1 MVHEA
6 DEKACAFWW
15 INDFST
21 FLKQISCKPQ
31 KSMLAS
37 LKVSTSPST
46 LLMSTYGWN
55 WKWST
60 SGCDLCTF
68 YLITSHLWR
77 KQLKLYV
84 NIILKALFDPN
95 DYSFYSDII
104 ILLMTSWY
112 IDDVTKSLKKTIFN
126 QTTKKAQLKMFSMP
140 KTLGTWQK

>member
-6 DEKACAFWW
+6 DEKT
-15 INDFST
+15 NDFST

-77 KQLKLYV
+77 KQLKLHV

-112 IDDVTKSLKKTIFN
+112 IDDVTKSLEKTIFN